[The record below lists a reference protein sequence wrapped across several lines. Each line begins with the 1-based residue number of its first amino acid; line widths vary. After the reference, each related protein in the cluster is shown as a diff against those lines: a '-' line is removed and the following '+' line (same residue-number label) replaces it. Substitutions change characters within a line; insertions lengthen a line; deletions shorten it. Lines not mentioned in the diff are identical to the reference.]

1 MKPLIGVLALQGD
14 ILEHAAKLEQAGA
27 ATRPVRR
34 ETDLEGLAGLVI
46 PGGESTTMMK
56 LLDVFG
62 LGKPLAREL
71 AAGLPVWGTCA
82 GMILLAREILDGR
95 SDQKAGFAC
104 IDMQVRR
111 NAFGSQV
118 DSYEEDLLASRLS
131 QPERPFRAVFIRAPW
146 VETAGEG
153 VEILAT
159 SQRTATRAS
168 QHTAMHTAQHT
179 SAGAEQPSSAGTA
192 NSASTQVGGINPIV
206 AVAQEQAL
214 AISFHPEL
222 GDDLRWQ
229 ELFLT
234 DFVKGA

>member
-1 MKPLIGVLALQGD
+1 MKPPIGVLSLQGD
-14 ILEHAAKLEQAGA
+14 TLEHAAKLEQAGA

-95 SDQKAGFAC
+95 PDQKAGFAC

-118 DSYEEDLLASRLS
+118 DSYEEDLLAPRLS
-131 QPERPFRAVFIRAPW
+131 HPERPFRAVFIRAPW
-146 VETAGEG
+146 VETAEEG

-159 SQRTATRAS
+159 SQRTST
-168 QHTAMHTAQHT
+168 HTAQRT
-179 SAGAEQPSSAGTA
+179 CASAAPPSSAGNS

-214 AISFHPEL
+214 ATSFHPEL

>member
-1 MKPLIGVLALQGD
+1 MKPLIGVLSLQGD
-14 ILEHAAKLEQAGA
+14 IPEHAAKLEQAGA
-27 ATRPVRR
+27 LTRPVRR

-46 PGGESTTMMK
+46 PGGESTTMMN

-62 LGKPLAREL
+62 LGKLLAREL

-95 SDQKAGFAC
+95 PDQKAGFAC

-118 DSYEEDLLASRLS
+118 DSYEEDLLVSRLS

-146 VETAGEG
+146 VERAEEE

-159 SQRTATRAS
+159 SQRTFAS
-168 QHTAMHTAQHT
+168 
-179 SAGAEQPSSAGTA
+179 SAQPSSAETSIGYT
-192 NSASTQVGGINPIV
+192 NTQAGGVTPIV

-214 AISFHPEL
+214 ATSFHPEL
-222 GDDLRWQ
+222 GEDLRWQ